1 MNQERGAVS
10 HVLEGTHERRGKF
23 LNLKLTRHPMRF
35 FTFLFCLLAFAQPLP
50 AQKVKSA
57 RQPIID
63 MHMHTYA
70 ADERWTLKVPNPAN
84 NQPMV
89 ATTEQAHMAATVAE
103 MDRCNI
109 VKAVI
114 SGDGGGYDASLRW
127 KAKSPERFIVSYS
140 FDDPAKADVEFIRKE
155 ATAGRVHGIGEIGP
169 QYEGIGPNDP
179 VLEPFYALAEELD
192 LPVAI
197 HIGPGPPG
205 AAYIGFPKYRMA
217 LSNALLLED
226 VLVRHPKLRLY
237 VMHAGWPML
246 NEIIGLLY
254 AHPQVYVDVGVINW
268 TQPRKEFHAYLRR
281 LVEAGYGKRIMFGS
295 DQMVWPEA
303 ISMAVE
309 AINSADFLSNEQKAD
324 IFYDNAARFLRL
336 PDKAK

>member
-1 MNQERGAVS
+1 MRHLS
-10 HVLEGTHERRGKF
+10 F
-23 LNLKLTRHPMRF
+23 LIS
-35 FTFLFCLLAFAQPLP
+35 LLALAQPLH
-50 AQKVKSA
+50 AQKAKST

-63 MHMHTYA
+63 MHMHVYA

-89 ATTEQAHMAATVAE
+89 ATNEQAHMAATIAE

-140 FDDPAKADVEFIRKE
+140 FDDPSKANVEFIRKE
-155 ATAGRVHGIGEIGP
+155 AGAGRVHGIGEIGP
-169 QYEGIGPNDP
+169 QYEGIAPNDS
-179 VLEPFYALAEELD
+179 VLEPFYSLAEELD

-205 AAYIGFPKYRMA
+205 AAYVGFPKYRMA

-237 VMHAGWPML
+237 VMHAGWPLLDEM
-246 NEIIGLLY
+246 IGLLY

-281 LVEAGYGKRIMFGS
+281 LVDAGYGKRIMFGS

-303 ISMAVE
+303 ISLAVE
-309 AINSADFLSNEQKAD
+309 AINSADFLSQEQKTD
-324 IFYDNAARFLRL
+324 IFYNNAARFLRL
-336 PDKAK
+336 SDSPK